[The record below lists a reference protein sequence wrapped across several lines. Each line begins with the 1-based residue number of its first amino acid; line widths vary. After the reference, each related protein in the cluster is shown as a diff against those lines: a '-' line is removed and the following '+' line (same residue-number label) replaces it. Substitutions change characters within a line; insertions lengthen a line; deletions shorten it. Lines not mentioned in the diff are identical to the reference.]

1 LARAA
6 VPPES
11 NQLVDTTC
19 AERYPFQTPGLWFC
33 LLSKN
38 APPTVLLL
46 GDSHAHHLYPGMA
59 KALPAETVLMIG
71 ACTPTPGLR
80 FPERADASGTC
91 ANDHFA
97 RLSAYLDEHV
107 IQAPT
112 LRWVVLAG
120 MWRTFDDAGHEIDY
134 WSGKR
139 VSTFAPVDPT
149 PLDAYLAAIERQLV
163 RLRNVPV
170 ALVLD
175 TPRRGLAV
183 ETQRQRQAPLRERL
197 RQLAEA
203 HPNVRVFDAMAA
215 VCSGSWCRW
224 NRLRDAN
231 HLSRAGSTDVATAL
245 VARSAPFAAP

>member
-1 LARAA
+1 
-6 VPPES
+6 
-11 NQLVDTTC
+11 
-19 AERYPFQTPGLWFC
+19 
-33 LLSKN
+33 
-38 APPTVLLL
+38 
-46 GDSHAHHLYPGMA
+46 MA
-59 KALPAETVLMIG
+59 KAVPAETVLMIG

-97 RLSAYLDEHV
+97 RLTAYLDEHV
-107 IQAPT
+107 THAPT

-120 MWRTFDDAGHEIDY
+120 MWRTFDGAGQEIDY

-139 VSTFAPVDPT
+139 VSTFAPAEPT
-149 PLDAYLAAIERQLV
+149 PLDAYVAAIERQLV
-163 RLRNVPV
+163 RLDSVPV
-170 ALVLD
+170 TLVLD

-183 ETQRQRQAPLRERL
+183 ETQRQRQEPLRERL

-203 HPNVRVFDAMAA
+203 HPNVRVFDAMAT
-215 VCSGSWCRW
+215 VCDGSWCRW

-231 HLSRAGSTDVATAL
+231 HLSLAGSTDVATAL